1 MTQKIRDKQQSTV
14 DKVKVV
20 YPSLIHPQ
28 EQVVI
33 IWNMKPPRLHCMCA
47 CIQISFFFIQAITRE
62 LRDLKTKMQGV
73 MEEKENL
80 NSDNQEV
87 TKRRAKLELMIKDI
101 QDELE
106 GDKSARVYIACF
118 TKTLKF

>member
-1 MTQKIRDKQQSTV
+1 MEYETTKTSLY
-14 DKVKVV
+14 V
-20 YPSLIHPQ
+20 YNPNSL
-28 EQVVI
+28 
-33 IWNMKPPRLHCMCA
+33 L
-47 CIQISFFFIQAITRE
+47 IQAITRE

-73 MEEKENL
+73 MEEKENM

-106 GDKSARVYIACF
+106 GDKSARVYITGF
-118 TKTLKF
+118 TKSLKF

>member
-1 MTQKIRDKQQSTV
+1 MNKLWL
-14 DKVKVV
+14 
-20 YPSLIHPQ
+20 YG
-28 EQVVI
+28 
-33 IWNMKPPRLHCMCA
+33 IWNHQDYTVHVLASKFH
-47 CIQISFFFIQAITRE
+47 IFIQAITRE

-80 NSDNQEV
+80 NSENQEV

-118 TKTLKF
+118 

>member
-1 MTQKIRDKQQSTV
+1 
-14 DKVKVV
+14 
-20 YPSLIHPQ
+20 
-28 EQVVI
+28 
-33 IWNMKPPRLHCMCA
+33 
-47 CIQISFFFIQAITRE
+47 
-62 LRDLKTKMQGV
+62 

-80 NSDNQEV
+80 NSENQEV

-118 TKTLKF
+118 LKEFAFLDTALSNHFIHHLIISNFYATLFWNM

>member
-1 MTQKIRDKQQSTV
+1 M
-14 DKVKVV
+14 
-20 YPSLIHPQ
+20 
-28 EQVVI
+28 
-33 IWNMKPPRLHCMCA
+33 
-47 CIQISFFFIQAITRE
+47 FIQAITRE

-80 NSDNQEV
+80 NSENQEV

-118 TKTLKF
+118 LKEFAFLDTALSNYFIHQSSSHNFKLLSYIFGGIPN